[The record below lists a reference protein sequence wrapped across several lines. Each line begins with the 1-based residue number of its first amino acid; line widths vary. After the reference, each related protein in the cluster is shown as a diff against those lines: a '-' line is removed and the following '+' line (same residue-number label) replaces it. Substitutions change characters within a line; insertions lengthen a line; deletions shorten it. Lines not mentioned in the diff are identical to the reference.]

1 MSRKKNV
8 TKHSITEMYMD
19 YYLVN
24 NEVPKSVYQ
33 FAKLN
38 NFNEKDF
45 YSYFGNFMAI
55 DQYVFLSFYDQ
66 SKTLLEKS
74 EDYNSFDPRN
84 KLLSF
89 YFTFFELL
97 SANRSFVLL
106 LLKEEYKPW
115 NSMASLSPL
124 KKEYVKFI
132 KDLDIETLDLKEERI
147 EKFQEKSIQQS
158 SWMQFLITL
167 NFWVSDV
174 SPSFEKTDVF
184 IEKSINT
191 SFDLLDVKPL
201 KSIIDLG
208 KFMFHEK
215 IGMN

>member
-1 MSRKKNV
+1 
-8 TKHSITEMYMD
+8 MYMD

-24 NEVPKSVYQ
+24 NEAPKSVYQ

-45 YSYFGNFMAI
+45 YNYFGNFVAI
-55 DQYVFLSFYDQ
+55 DQYVFISFYDQ
-66 SKTLLEKS
+66 SKMLLEKS
-74 EDYNSFDPRN
+74 EDYNSFDARN

-167 NFWVSDV
+167 NFWVTDV

>member
-8 TKHSITEMYMD
+8 TKQSITEMYMD
-19 YYLVN
+19 YFLVN
-24 NEVPKSVYQ
+24 NQAPKSVYQ
-33 FAKLN
+33 FAQLN

-45 YSYFGNFMAI
+45 YNYFGNFMGI
-55 DQYVFLSFYDQ
+55 EQYVFVSFYNQ
-66 SKTLLEKS
+66 SKALLEKS
-74 EDYNSFDPRN
+74 EDYTSFDARN

-97 SANRSFVLL
+97 TANRSFVLL
-106 LLKEEYKPW
+106 LLKEDYKPW
-115 NSMASLSPL
+115 NTMASLAPL
-124 KKEYVKFI
+124 KKVYAKFI
-132 KDLDIETLDLKEERI
+132 TDLNIETFELKEERF
-147 EKFQEKSIQQS
+147 EKLQGKSIQQS
-158 SWMQFLITL
+158 SWMQLLITL
-167 NFWVSDV
+167 NFWVNDV

-191 SFDLLDVKPL
+191 GFDLLDVKPL

-208 KFMFHEK
+208 KFIFHEK